1 MSILTTTEQIK
12 QKGKKE
18 GVLWLPLHI
27 QDLKTQML
35 FMSVVFSGEIVFQ
48 LSQLNYIREM
58 VKKNYVKVFF
68 LLFFNKY

>member
-18 GVLWLPLHI
+18 RVLWLPLHI

-35 FMSVVFSGEIVFQ
+35 FMSVVFSGERNCFSTLTIK
-48 LSQLNYIREM
+48 LYKGNG
-58 VKKNYVKVFF
+58 
-68 LLFFNKY
+68 